1 MGTWLMKFE
10 VEADLGIEPSLGE
23 LVFKHPQGLFEV
35 HLENHQM
42 EPGCKSPSLH
52 AYFLF
57 QADGLDDAAVTGETH
72 CRQFL
77 DVLVFTTGA
86 RFRVGRRLCVFD
98 WSADA
103 EHRQGYVYNQF
114 PDPNLPQLVLG
125 QPISSSIELLLSADA
140 SADLRQAVHWF
151 SVGVS
156 ATSPEEQ
163 FELFWFAIETIAR
176 FSRDKTKVP
185 DRCAVCKEPLYC
197 PSCEEVSTHRPYP
210 SQSIQQL
217 FAQHI
222 STDADQV
229 YEMASS
235 MRHALLHGDRV
246 SRVEAKFNRTLSQ
259 LVDTVGKVAR
269 VALLHNL
276 VPTMHRKGRFQMELV
291 EPNTFLHHQLDVAAS
306 LAFQSPSGRPPV
318 FTDIPKCELGLS
330 VRDRTADPGTTSG

>member
-125 QPISSSIELLLSADA
+125 QPISSSIELLLSAELVQICGKPCIGFPLA
-140 SADLRQAVHWF
+140 CPRRHRRNNLNFFGLQSRQ
-151 SVGVS
+151 
-156 ATSPEEQ
+156 
-163 FELFWFAIETIAR
+163 
-176 FSRDKTKVP
+176 SRDSRGTRRRCQIDV
-185 DRCAVCKEPLYC
+185 RCAK
-197 PSCEEVSTHRPYP
+197 
-210 SQSIQQL
+210 
-217 FAQHI
+217 
-222 STDADQV
+222 
-229 YEMASS
+229 
-235 MRHALLHGDRV
+235 
-246 SRVEAKFNRTLSQ
+246 
-259 LVDTVGKVAR
+259 
-269 VALLHNL
+269 
-276 VPTMHRKGRFQMELV
+276 
-291 EPNTFLHHQLDVAAS
+291 AS
-306 LAFQSPSGRPPV
+306 L
-318 FTDIPKCELGLS
+318 LS
-330 VRDRTADPGTTSG
+330 